1 MATTNLTVPIVIGWK
16 DIEARM
22 AQRNIVEVVR
32 CKDCG
37 HSCKYNERWVAPKCD
52 DVVWCRNDE
61 CSRDPEWFCAE
72 GYRREL

>member
-32 CKDCG
+32 CKDCIHYWKNWKDEG
-37 HSCKYNERWVAPKCD
+37 PDEPAVCLASPKDDAFCSEGERK
-52 DVVWCRNDE
+52 E
-61 CSRDPEWFCAE
+61 E
-72 GYRREL
+72 